1 MSSLSEFSKR
11 FSAFGREMR
20 RTMKEFLPKEAGR
33 YERIWKATVQAT
45 VYDVYTPVEY
55 ERTGNLKKSGRAYL
69 PNESDTKTLFI
80 DSDPGIAIAK
90 MPYIKDGYAQFVAG
104 EGPGIGFLNTAQGFP
119 REFPEAVYN
128 ILGAEVPNRLM
139 EKLDKVIAK
148 L

>member
-1 MSSLSEFSKR
+1 MSSLSDFSKR

-20 RTMKEFLPKEAGR
+20 RTIKEFLPKEAGR

-45 VYDVYTPVEY
+45 VYDAYTPVEY
-55 ERTGNLKKSGRAYL
+55 ERTGDLKKSGRAYL
-69 PNESDTKTLFI
+69 PNEGDTKTLFI
-80 DSDPGIAIAK
+80 DSDPGIAVAK
-90 MPYIKDGYAQFVAG
+90 MPYITDGYAQFVAG

-119 REFPEAVYN
+119 REFPEAIYN
-128 ILGAEVPNRLM
+128 ILSVEAPNRLM